1 MCSGLRNAI
10 ASHFKNG
17 TAWRQGWSSAF
28 AVAWVISDC
37 GAGASRGLGLVKG
50 SQDSVRGFTPLVG
63 ATLSSSQPFCK
74 ARETVASV
82 RFAATSATAPTKVDA
97 HASAAVDT
105 TSSTEDGALVVGLVQ
120 SYPDPNDIPEHVLQR
135 IRLQLFGRPIQQGEK
150 TGRRALARPLQ
161 GRALADWY
169 FMPPSKLPGFHNE
182 EHEYER
188 SKALNRRH
196 RKREGEEGEEAQSG
210 KAGGKKK

>member
-1 MCSGLRNAI
+1 MCSGLRNTI
-10 ASHFKNG
+10 ASQFKNG
-17 TAWRQGWSSAF
+17 TAWRQRWGSAF
-28 AVAWVISDC
+28 AVAWVLSDC
-37 GAGASRGLGLVKG
+37 GASASGRLGLVKG
-50 SQDSVRGFTPLVG
+50 SQDSVRSFSPMIG
-63 ATLSSSQPFCK
+63 ATLSTSQPFCK

-82 RFAATSATAPTKVDA
+82 RFAATSATAPAKVDA
-97 HASAAVDT
+97 HASVAVDT
-105 TSSTEDGALVVGLVQ
+105 TSSTEDSALVGLVQ
-120 SYPDPNDIPEHVLQR
+120 SYPDPNGIPEHVLQR
-135 IRLQLFGRPIQQGEK
+135 IRLQLFGRPIQQGEQ

-196 RKREGEEGEEAQSG
+196 RKREGAEGEEAQSG